1 MKYSVLI
8 PVYNTEK
15 YLQQCLESVRMQ
27 RIEDYE
33 VIIVNDGSTDNSRLI
48 CEKYEKIDARFKL
61 INQENG
67 GLLLARRVALK
78 VARGDYILFLDSDDY
93 WEPDTLEVVEE
104 RINETEADVI
114 IFGFNCVCEGE
125 ILEKRLLLRDH
136 TSFTKDSVEQYLQA
150 WIETPDLN
158 AIWSKVVKRECID
171 YWNEYEKY
179 KGLSS
184 GEDYI
189 QSIYIVRHAKTI
201 SYIGKPIYN
210 YRKNPKS
217 ISSNFYPDKIRQ
229 LFWGRDLFLKSF
241 SEELKLNK
249 SLTEKFW
256 LSFYRWLVIN
266 LVQLY
271 KSCNFTIIKKWNNYI
286 KDQPMYLEGEKY
298 RAKLS
303 LKSYERAILQFMRC
317 GNSLLCKGV
326 GLVIKCMQKTKT

>member
-1 MKYSVLI
+1 MKYSILI

-27 RIEDYE
+27 GIKDYE

-48 CEKYEKIDARFKL
+48 CEKYTKIDVRFKL

-67 GLLLARRVALK
+67 GLLLARRAALK
-78 VARGDYILFLDSDDY
+78 VAQGDYILFLDSDDY
-93 WEPDTLEVVEE
+93 WEPDTLKVVEE
-104 RINETEADVI
+104 RINETDADVI
-114 IFGFNCVCEGE
+114 IFGFNCVYKGK
-125 ILEKRLLLRDH
+125 ILEKRLLLSDYTR
-136 TSFTKDSVEQYLQA
+136 FTKDSVEQYLQA

-171 YWNEYEKY
+171 YWEGYEKY
-179 KGLSS
+179 RGLSS

-201 SYIGKPIYN
+201 SYIGKPLYN

-229 LFWGRDLFLKSF
+229 LFLGKDLFLNSF

-249 SLTEKFW
+249 RLTEEFW
-256 LSFYRWLVIN
+256 VSFYRWLVMN
-266 LVQLY
+266 LAQLY
-271 KSCNFTIIKKWNNYI
+271 KSCDFTTIKKWNDYI
-286 KDQPMYLEGEKY
+286 KDQPIYLKGEKY
-298 RAKLS
+298 RVKLP
-303 LKSYERAILQFMRC
+303 LKTYEMAILQIMRC
-317 GNSLLCKGV
+317 GNALLCKGV
-326 GLVIKCMQKTKT
+326 GIVIKLCKG